1 MENINQE
8 IQILQKDV
16 GDIKTQVGELKKQ
29 VADITHLHDVVI
41 NIEKTIQKVSETA
54 DQIFS
59 KLAGSLTE
67 KGLIFRQSDL
77 EVKVA
82 QLEVK
87 LTSITDNID
96 ARDLKSKVTKLWEDR
111 LKLLGA
117 SGVISVVAVILY
129 EVIKHY
135 VFKV

>member
-1 MENINQE
+1 MDINQE
-8 IQILQKDV
+8 VQTLQKDI

-77 EVKVA
+77 EVKVV
-82 QLEVK
+82 QLEGK
-87 LTSITDNID
+87 LNTITDTID
-96 ARDLKSKVTKLWEDR
+96 AKDLKAKVTQLWEDR

-117 SGVISVVAVILY
+117 SGVISIVAVVLY

-135 VFKV
+135 IFKS

>member
-1 MENINQE
+1 MD
-8 IQILQKDV
+8 IQVDVQNLQKDV
-16 GDIKTQVGELKKQ
+16 GDIKTQIGDLKKQ
-29 VADITHLHDVVI
+29 VANIANLHDVVA
-41 NIEKTIQKVSETA
+41 NIEKTVQKVSDTA

-82 QLEVK
+82 QLEGKVN
-87 LTSITDNID
+87 SITECV
-96 ARDLKSKVTKLWEDR
+96 DLKEVKVKVTTLWEDR

-117 SGVISVVAVILY
+117 SSLVSIVAVILY

-135 VFKV
+135 IFKT

>member
-1 MENINQE
+1 MDINQE
-8 IQILQKDV
+8 VQTLQKDV

-77 EVKVA
+77 EVKVV
-82 QLEVK
+82 QLEGK
-87 LTSITDNID
+87 LNTITDTID
-96 ARDLKSKVTKLWEDR
+96 AKDLKAKVTQLWEDR

-117 SGVISVVAVILY
+117 SGVISIVAVVLY

-135 VFKV
+135 IFKS